1 VTQIGDELK
10 KNGFTIEPSKQR
22 HTKPIK
28 EVIWRSG
35 EFQKSNLKWVI
46 DPILSDVSV
55 CETNR
60 GT

>member
-28 EVIWRSG
+28 EVTWRSG

-46 DPILSDVSV
+46 DPIQVFTRL
-55 CETNR
+55 
-60 GT
+60 